1 MQAKINRKSMI
12 INQNIN
18 DVNTPFLIYQTDQNK
33 EKGESNKNNEKSDKN
48 KCENQDQDKKQD
60 QVNNTLTSPS
70 PIPQTVEKARKLYV
84 TSSDKVVGHNAHN
97 STDITTA
104 THNIIEANEL
114 IEGQVKEL
122 HKLAELRQQLLAAE
136 NSLKLSVMNYM
147 QLHTYLKMGDH
158 FLASWKS
165 STRKMFDIPQFKI
178 DFPDLYDCY
187 AKEISLR
194 TFRLY

>member
-1 MQAKINRKSMI
+1 MKRYEMQDQGNRKSKI

-48 KCENQDQDKKQD
+48 KCENQDQ
-60 QVNNTLTSPS
+60 VNNTLTSPS
-70 PIPQTVEKARKLYV
+70 PIPQTVEQARKLYAS
-84 TSSDKVVGHNAHN
+84 SSDKVVGHNANN

-122 HKLAELRQQLLAAE
+122 HKLAELHQQLLAAE

-147 QLHTYLKMGDH
+147 QLHTYLKMGDY